1 MPAPFDSSIVRI
13 YSKSERVVGAGFLV
27 STKYI
32 LTCAHVVADALG
44 LPRSTTEIPEEKIS
58 LDFPLVSVGE
68 RFKAKVVF
76 WCPLSPDEQTEDIA
90 GLELD
95 NPLSVLP
102 NISLVTSDNWHEHSF
117 RVYGFPV
124 GQPNGVWA
132 TGVLR
137 GRTAKDW
144 VQLEDVKN
152 PGYQLEPGF
161 SGAPIWDN
169 NLHGVAGIAVAA
181 EMDRTEARVG
191 FMIPTNVLINAW
203 SAIAPCPYLNLLA
216 FQEQDARFFF
226 GRDQFTQQLA
236 AAVAK
241 QSLVAVIGG
250 SGSGKSSVV
259 FAGFVPHLRSEKD
272 WLIVDFRPGNH
283 PFENLVAKL
292 VPLLDPEKSAGEH
305 LITVSKLVK
314 EYKQVPS
321 ALQKIILSLLG
332 KKPRSHLLLIADQ
345 FEELYTPCVDD
356 TDRELFL
363 DQLLLACNQINNFK
377 TILTLRADFLGY
389 ALAYRPFAVA
399 LQDSTQ
405 MLGPMSRKELQE
417 VIERPVQMLNAKLE
431 PGLMQ
436 RILAAVRDQPGNL
449 PLLEFTL
456 TQLWGKQENRQLTHR
471 AYDEIGGLEKALA
484 KYAEAQYQ
492 SFSEENKQRVQKLF
506 IQLVHPGQ
514 GTYDTRRVAT
524 RQEVGED
531 NWSLV
536 TKLANA
542 RLVVTN
548 VVNNNKTNKVEETVE
563 IIHEALIRE
572 WGTLQAWITT
582 NREFRTW
589 QQQLNVR
596 VREWKS
602 AKEDKELLL
611 RGASLVKA
619 NEFFKEKADEMSLS
633 EQNFVNQSLVFDTL
647 ITKQKKRRQRLTNM
661 GFGITSLFSIGVIG
675 YILWP
680 TKELSV
686 VIVTSENA
694 PYEQVMIQSFRDRLT
709 RQPKIK
715 LNAPPPQKG
724 AFKPPESP
732 DGKKFW
738 KGVTDDIAIRYKRQ
752 NIDYLVT
759 AGTYATKAIRDA
771 GLVDKLGAKGQIFIG
786 VTDPVRS
793 GIVASLEDRK
803 ENSNIAGVR
812 YGTGGIDFGK
822 EIASLFPPT
831 QSLVFVYD
839 MGTPQDSYVAKDI
852 AQLKQRGDRRF
863 RVKPLPHSVGPSD
876 LGTPSSLNDKKEVY
890 FAWYGLDNILNR
902 TGGAA
907 LLRDKWVIPST
918 YAPENVD
925 YAGIV
930 VSVYDEKVG
939 ELAADIL
946 LKNFFHPEKKLGN
959 EPVGRPPFHTW
970 LNCDTIKRKGIIL
983 SSAVAKP
990 SPTRDDICKQ

>member
-1 MPAPFDSSIVRI
+1 
-13 YSKSERVVGAGFLV
+13 
-27 STKYI
+27 
-32 LTCAHVVADALG
+32 
-44 LPRSTTEIPEEKIS
+44 
-58 LDFPLVSVGE
+58 
-68 RFKAKVVF
+68 
-76 WCPLSPDEQTEDIA
+76 
-90 GLELD
+90 
-95 NPLSVLP
+95 
-102 NISLVTSDNWHEHSF
+102 
-117 RVYGFPV
+117 
-124 GQPNGVWA
+124 
-132 TGVLR
+132 
-137 GRTAKDW
+137 
-144 VQLEDVKN
+144 
-152 PGYQLEPGF
+152 
-161 SGAPIWDN
+161 
-169 NLHGVAGIAVAA
+169 
-181 EMDRTEARVG
+181 
-191 FMIPTNVLINAW
+191 
-203 SAIAPCPYLNLLA
+203 
-216 FQEQDARFFF
+216 
-226 GRDQFTQQLA
+226 
-236 AAVAK
+236 
-241 QSLVAVIGG
+241 
-250 SGSGKSSVV
+250 
-259 FAGFVPHLRSEKD
+259 
-272 WLIVDFRPGNH
+272 
-283 PFENLVAKL
+283 
-292 VPLLDPEKSAGEH
+292 
-305 LITVSKLVK
+305 
-314 EYKQVPS
+314 
-321 ALQKIILSLLG
+321 
-332 KKPRSHLLLIADQ
+332 LLLIADQ
-345 FEELYTPCVDD
+345 FEELFTPCVDD

-589 QQQLNVR
+589 QQQLNIR

-686 VIVTSENA
+686 VIVTSENV